1 MDNHNSHKYKLSIAP
16 MLGITTH
23 HFRSFFRLLSK
34 EILLYTEMINCEAI
48 INSKQ
53 TKLINYFPEHRPLVL
68 QIGGSN
74 PSTILKACE
83 KVKELSYTEFN
94 LNCGCPSKKVSDRAF
109 GASLMNNPPL
119 VSECIKEMNKV
130 NYSSIKCR
138 IGLNEFNKKFLDDFI
153 KNTSINGG
161 CKKYIIHSR
170 IAIMGIDTI
179 KNRKIPPLQTE
190 IVYKLKD
197 EYPNLLFTL
206 NGGIKTLEEVK
217 YHNEKGLSCMIGR
230 AAYENPWIFRKADK
244 LIFGKSN
251 CTLSRKEVIYKYAD
265 YCDKFEEEYCEEI
278 NNNVVN
284 DFIRPLTNLFYGEPF
299 NKEYRDLLYDIKKE
313 TKNDYHLFREHLYN
327 VVEEFEKINANSMNE
342 I

>member
-1 MDNHNSHKYKLSIAP
+1 MESQSSHQFKLSVAP

-23 HFRSFFRLLSK
+23 HFRSFIRLLSK
-34 EILLYTEMINCEAI
+34 ETLLYTEMINCEAI
-48 INSKQ
+48 TNNKQ
-53 TKLINYFPEHRPLVL
+53 KKLINYFPEHRPLVL

-74 PSTILKACE
+74 PSIISKACE
-83 KVKELSYTEFN
+83 KAKSLSYTEFN

-109 GASLMNNPPL
+109 GASLMNEPSL
-119 VSECIKEMNKV
+119 VSECVNEMNKI

-138 IGLNEFNKKFLDDFI
+138 IGLNEFNKKFLDEFI
-153 KNTSINGG
+153 KNTSQIGG

-179 KNRKIPPLQTE
+179 KNRKIPPLRND
-190 IVYKLKD
+190 IVYKLKE
-197 EYPNLLFTL
+197 EYPDLIFTI

-217 YHNEKGLSCMIGR
+217 SHNEKGLSCMIGR
-230 AAYENPWIFRKADK
+230 AAYENPWLFRKADK

-251 CTLSRKEVIYKYAD
+251 CHLSRKEIIYKYCD
-265 YCDKFEEEYCEEI
+265 YCDKYEEEYEEEI
-278 NNNVVN
+278 NNCIVN
-284 DFIRPLTNLFYGEPF
+284 DFIRPLTNLFYGEPY

-313 TKNDYHLFREHLYN
+313 TKNDYHMVRDHLYN
-327 VVEEFEKINANSMNE
+327 VVEQFEKINEQSMNE